1 MEAIQNDRRDA
12 FPGNGSLIH
21 SYELTLVRICK
32 FLTDH
37 LRWREDCL
45 ILATA
50 LMAFM
55 LSIGPVKVAAQLTV
69 NTVITPPYSSD
80 LDFYIDD
87 LSNVFITI
95 QNTTGNTYRFRF
107 TARITGP
114 SGIEANIQYLGE
126 PLEIAG
132 FLTRMFTGNQLSDL
146 GSSTG
151 GFENTNNL
159 TDEQLNA
166 INLHH
171 AIPDGDYTI
180 CFSAVDETGNLI
192 SDPSTGCADFTVSF
206 IERPQIVMP
215 ADEEVVSETFTIAWM
230 HDISS
235 VPPSDRF
242 RMTYRLN
249 VIDATENDLAYY
261 IDEVYD
267 LNLAGTYQQE
277 TQQAMAVLRGG
288 TDLLMTEGH
297 EYLAFVTAFDP
308 DGRLMFVDRGNSN
321 IVRFYYL
328 SRPEDEETDEVENY
342 SGCISEEFT
351 IGDCTAPRCEFYFPS
366 ENDTLPFTM
375 LPLMIEFEPY
385 CPEYRRL
392 EYTINLVDPASGSNR
407 YNRSDD
413 LRWTTGGPLQYLV
426 SQGIAGATE
435 ERARKFML
443 NDTWNT
449 PAFQRARGNRAV
461 ADVRMTMDDGAVHPF
476 VLQSNFVTGM
486 PIPGLVSPANGAA
499 MDPGSVEFR
508 WDNGALPAN
517 SFPDVF
523 YLVRMHGRT
532 IEDAS
537 YYGEVDERWVLQ
549 IATSERFDE
558 DSIVGAF
565 SARIG
570 GRNFASVED
579 LMTGIYRMND
589 RARTLSDT
597 GDYYWRVIWLLDPS
611 QSVPESL
618 SGDSQR
624 EEFYFSNSEY
634 YHSSPIRRF
643 HIRAQTGEETPPEE
657 SRSTCASPCRFP
669 EITSTTPSGS
679 ITAGSNFTAAG
690 FSVEVESLE
699 SSGTGIGYLQLSF
712 LNNVKIKFRLSGI
725 QINASRQMIGGTL
738 TPVIEEAFPVSEH
751 ISDLGRLL
759 GMDEGA
765 ADAMEAGLEAGLEAG
780 PKLLSLLS
788 AGSKVSLPIG
798 IDKEIGGARIVIGL
812 MNLRVLKDS
821 ASMDLV
827 VNIRIPNL
835 EFVNG
840 FISLGAQVCITPDG
854 FGNDVRLYL
863 PQDQVFPLGN
873 DNEFRIKG
881 AFGNPD
887 RTTVTS
893 VEWDCE
899 GFRALN
905 LFGAVRFTREWLLP
919 ENASGV
925 VPASGQVEARFG
937 GRITRGGHMMLRMDM
952 DAFQVPGMEGWGF
965 QPGHNCWVDLSDLE
979 NPDRLRACLPSGYTH
994 PALASADVFN
1004 TWKGFF
1010 LEEVSIRT
1018 PERLQGPDHG
1028 RLTFAFRNIFI
1039 DNTGLSFRAAAE
1051 NILRWDGD
1059 GNFNGWAASLDTV
1072 YVEII
1077 QNNFRRAG
1085 FNGKLGIPI
1094 AETSQ
1099 YMVYQAEL
1107 NIRTNTEGTEGRD
1120 SINFVISVRPAE
1132 NIRIPISMAEAVIRS
1147 DSYVKASLGTH
1158 NYIEANLSAILRIGS
1173 GNLPEGQSMPTTV
1186 SMPGIEVRN
1195 LRINSETGFDT
1206 RAFHYSLTGLGGS
1219 SPGGSSGGGSHF
1231 LKLNY
1236 PDWYLPEGEGESTMS
1251 GFPIGLDSFGIS
1263 NDRITIKPRITLTG
1277 GEGGF
1282 SASARISLLVSM
1294 DLLSSPQRF
1303 DLTGVNLERI
1313 DLRVE
1318 ASDLKLSGYLEFYKD
1333 AIDEGVKGGIQLEI
1347 KLGIT
1352 VGIDINA
1359 EFGCRKLPGATRY
1372 NESSWFSYFSVDG
1385 MVVLNPGI
1393 TLFSGVVLYGLGGGF
1408 FHHMNLVG
1416 NLPKGGDVLAA
1427 AGSPVGS
1434 NRAIPRDG
1442 YVPDFGT
1449 DLGLKFMVVLGSN
1462 DQGKAYNL
1470 DVTLTATFSFAH
1482 GLTMFD
1488 FRGSFRVMSNG
1499 ISAATVGRE
1508 DRSPI
1513 AGYVGLTLNMPPGGP
1528 TVLDGCFFVKL
1539 KVPYE
1544 MDPPILGGIGRLDS
1558 VPPGWTA
1565 EHALVWAKFFA
1576 GEDNWYFHMGTPT
1589 NRCGVRLAIGPIELL
1604 RVTNYLMV
1612 GHGVPVIMP
1621 EPDSVF
1627 LSIFERAKVSPNRVR
1642 SLDGDVDNLV
1652 AGRSRPAPP
1661 LGVGFAMGM
1670 TMVMS
1675 TVDIEFFPFFFN
1687 LTSVMGFDVN
1697 VTHATPDMDRR
1708 CAVTGTEP
1716 GIDGWYATGQFY
1728 AGIEGAFGIK
1738 INLFVEEI
1746 KVNILQ
1752 ACAAI
1757 ILRGGLPRPE
1767 WVTGRGRFYYNVC
1780 NGLAEGDCEFVL
1792 QAGTV
1797 CEVVTGNPFSG
1808 IQIIQDISPA
1818 DGAADVSVYTDV
1830 SAAFSMDMNRTF
1842 EIEEYGSPVDPPV
1855 IRRLQ
1860 PYMHSFELR
1869 REGSSVNLTGT
1880 GSWSDSNHIYTFAPL
1895 SVLRAQTRHSIRVE
1909 ARIRENDRDVL
1920 VRGSVFREEKIHHF
1934 TTGEEPDKIVDDNLS
1949 FTYPY
1954 ISQRHFL
1961 KGETQDNEGYIR
1973 CRQSDNRCL
1982 KEGDVSNVRTS
1993 FYARFTDEDGQVTH
2007 VPVRVM
2013 PQAKGVIFNVSHL
2026 LQDKI
2031 YCLQIIRKDQPIG
2044 ELNISE
2050 SALRELS
2057 GPRID
2062 PSRADRSLQVVNF
2075 AHTIGNSTVRST
2087 QYKRIQLPSGQV
2099 KKYEVELFSYF
2110 FKTSRFLTMRQK
2122 MESEQNNWRYENVN
2136 FLGYD
2141 LGRVKKEMTE
2151 SFEWVDVSN
2160 FKVVPKPNALEF
2172 SKRVEFV
2179 LQAPPDI
2186 LDGRSTAMDFPV
2198 SRYLLEVTM
2207 PKIVHVYANAGLHRA
2222 EILRRHQS
2230 ANPGH
2235 RYSCPE
2241 LEGISGMEPYSSR
2254 VKINSAS
2261 YYLRALSAG
2270 EVQDAFTEV
2279 IGSTGSAS
2287 VGNISLVASRTGI
2300 LSGLPGNV
2308 MSNRTTQIDYEP
2320 HIQGVEHYREV
2331 RSALVNFAHAQTTVS
2346 FGGGHSQINTYDMMT
2361 RSQQSFFNQ
2370 HIGRSRSVQMVDH
2383 MGAAKG
2389 REVIGIQY
2397 LYPDQNGLN
2406 RHGSRATVSF
2416 MYN

>member
-1 MEAIQNDRRDA
+1 MEAIHYDRRDA
-12 FPGNGSLIH
+12 FSEMCSIKGKS
-21 SYELTLVRICK
+21 ERTFVRIYKCIMHY
-32 FLTDH
+32 FQWQT
-37 LRWREDCL
+37 RCL
-45 ILATA
+45 ILAT
-50 LMAFM
+50 LPVIFWV
-55 LSIGPVKVAAQLTV
+55 SIGTERVTAQLTV

-80 LDFYIDD
+80 LDFYVDD

-95 QNTTGNTYRFRF
+95 QNTTGSTYRFRF
-107 TARITGP
+107 MARITGP

-126 PLEIAG
+126 PLEITG
-132 FLTRMFTGNQLSDL
+132 FQTRMFNGNQLIDL

-166 INLHH
+166 IDLHH

-180 CFSAVDETGNLI
+180 CFSAIDEAGNLI

-215 ADEEVVSETFTIAWM
+215 SDEEVVSEIFTIAWM
-230 HDISS
+230 HDISA
-235 VPPSDRF
+235 VPPADRS

-249 VIDATENDLAYY
+249 VIDATENDLAFY

-288 TDLLMTEGH
+288 IDLLMTEGH
-297 EYLAFVTAFDP
+297 EYIAFVTAFDP

-328 SRPEDEETDEVENY
+328 SRPEEGEEAETDDVENY
-342 SGCISEEFT
+342 SGCISEEFS
-351 IGDCTAPRCEFYFPS
+351 IGDCTAPRCAFYFPS
-366 ENDTLPFTM
+366 ENDTLPFSM
-375 LPLMIEFEPY
+375 LPLMIEFDPY

-392 EYTINLVDPASGSNR
+392 EYTVNLVDPASGTNR

-413 LRWTTGGPLQYLV
+413 LRWTTGGPLQYLIN
-426 SQGIAGATE
+426 QGISDASE
-435 ERARKFML
+435 ERARRFML

-449 PAFQRARGNRAV
+449 PAFQRARANRAA
-461 ADVRMTMDDGAVHPF
+461 ADVRMTMDDGVVHPF
-476 VLQSNFVTGM
+476 VLQSNFVSGM
-486 PIPGLVSPANGAA
+486 PIPGLVSPANGATV
-499 MDPGSVEFR
+499 DPGSVEFR

-523 YLVRMHGRT
+523 YLLRMHGRT

-549 IATSERFDE
+549 ISTSERFVA

-579 LMTGIYRMND
+579 LMTGIFVVND
-589 RARTLSDT
+589 REKVLSDS
-597 GDYYWRVIWLLDPS
+597 GDYYWRVLWLLDPA
-611 QSVPESL
+611 QYVPESL
-618 SGDSQR
+618 TEDSQR
-624 EEFYFSNSEY
+624 EEFYFSNSEF

-643 HIRAQTGEETPPEE
+643 HIRAESGEETPEEE

-679 ITAGSNFTAAG
+679 ISAGSSFTAAG
-690 FSVEVESLE
+690 FTVEVESLE
-699 SSGTGIGYLQLSF
+699 SAGTGIGYLQLRY

-751 ISDLGRLL
+751 LSGLGRLL

-765 ADAMEAGLEAGLEAG
+765 ADAMEAGLEAGS
-780 PKLLSLLS
+780 KLLSLLS

-881 AFGNPD
+881 AYGNPD

-905 LFGAVRFTREWLLP
+905 LFGAARFTREWLLP
-919 ENASGV
+919 ENASGEV
-925 VPASGQVEARFG
+925 MASGQVEARFG
-937 GRITRGGHMMLRMDM
+937 GRITRGGHLMLRMDM

-979 NPDRLRACLPSGYTH
+979 NPDRLRACLPTGYTH
-994 PALASADVFN
+994 PALASPDVFN

-1010 LEEVSIRT
+1010 MEEVSVRT
-1018 PERLQGPDHG
+1018 PERLQGPDRG

-1039 DNTGLSFRAAAE
+1039 DHTGLSFRAAAE

-1072 YVEII
+1072 YLEII

-1094 AETSQ
+1094 AEASQ

-1107 NIRTNTEGTEGRD
+1107 NIRTNAEGIQQKD

-1158 NYIEANLSAILRIGS
+1158 NYIEANLSAVLRIGNS
-1173 GNLPEGQSMPTTV
+1173 NLPEGQSMPSTL

-1206 RAFHYSLTGLGGS
+1206 REFHYSLTGLGGS
-1219 SPGGSSGGGSHF
+1219 SPGGRSGGGSHF
-1231 LKLNY
+1231 LQLNY
-1236 PDWYLPEGEGESTMS
+1236 PDWYLPEGESESSMS

-1282 SASARISLLVSM
+1282 SASARISLLISM

-1359 EFGCRKLPGATRY
+1359 EFGCRKLPGATNY
-1372 NESSWFSYFSVDG
+1372 NTASWFSYFSVDG

-1416 NLPKGGDVLAA
+1416 NLPKGRDVLATAGA
-1427 AGSPVGS
+1427 AVGS

-1488 FRGSFRVMSNG
+1488 FRGSFRVMSDG
-1499 ISAATVGRE
+1499 ISVATVGRE
-1508 DRSPI
+1508 GRSPV
-1513 AGYVGLTLNMPPGGP
+1513 AGYVRMTLNMPPGGP

-1539 KVPYE
+1539 KVPYD

-1558 VPPGWTA
+1558 VPTGWTP

-1576 GEDNWYFHMGTPT
+1576 GEDEWYFHMGTPT

-1604 RVTNYLMV
+1604 RVTNYMMV
-1612 GHGVPVIMP
+1612 GHGIPVIMP

-1627 LSIFERAKVSPNRVR
+1627 LSIFERAKATPNRVQ
-1642 SLDGDVDNLV
+1642 SLDGDVDHLV

-1661 LGVGFAMGM
+1661 SGVGFAMGM

-1675 TVDIEFFPFFFN
+1675 TGDIEFFPFFFN

-1708 CAVTGTEP
+1708 CSGTDTEP

-1738 INLFVEEI
+1738 INLFVEEV

-1780 NGLAEGDCEFVL
+1780 NGLAQGDCEFVL

-1818 DGAADVSVYTDV
+1818 DGADDVSVYTEV
-1830 SAAFSMDMNRTF
+1830 SAAFSMEMNRTF

-1869 REGSSVNLTGT
+1869 REGTSVNLTGT
-1880 GSWSDSNHIYTFAPL
+1880 GSWTDSNHIYTFVPL
-1895 SVLRAQTRHSIRVE
+1895 AVLRSLTRHSIRVE
-1909 ARIRENDRDVL
+1909 ARVRENGRDVL

-1934 TTGEEPDKIVDDNLS
+1934 TTGEEPDKIVDENLS

-1973 CRQSDNRCL
+1973 CRQTDNRCL
-1982 KEGDVSNVRTS
+1982 KEGDVSNVRTT
-1993 FYARFTDEDGQVTH
+1993 FYARFTDEDGQVTN

-2013 PQAKGVIFNVSHL
+2013 LQAKGVIFNVSHL
-2026 LQDKI
+2026 LRDKI
-2031 YCLQIIRKDQPIG
+2031 YCIQIIRKDQPISD
-2044 ELNISE
+2044 LNISE
-2050 SALRELS
+2050 AASRELTR
-2057 GPRID
+2057 PRID
-2062 PSRADRSLQVVNF
+2062 PSRTDRSLQVVNF

-2099 KKYEVELFSYF
+2099 QRYEVELFSYF
-2110 FKTSRFLTMRQK
+2110 FRTSRFLTMREK
-2122 MESEQNNWRYENVN
+2122 MESEQSNWRYENVN

-2141 LGRVKKEMTE
+2141 LGRVKKEMAE
-2151 SFEWVDVSN
+2151 SFEWVDVSS
-2160 FKVVPKPNALEF
+2160 FKVVPNRNAIEF
-2172 SKRVEFV
+2172 SKRVDFV

-2186 LDGRSTAMDFPV
+2186 LDGRSRATLFPV
-2198 SRYLLEVTM
+2198 SRYLMEVTM
-2207 PKIVHVYANAGLHRA
+2207 PKILHVYASAGLHRA
-2222 EILRRHQS
+2222 DLLRKYQS
-2230 ANPGH
+2230 SNPGH
-2235 RYSCPE
+2235 RISCPE

-2261 YYLRALSAG
+2261 YYLQALSSG
-2270 EVQDAFTEV
+2270 EVQDAFTE
-2279 IGSTGSAS
+2279 IIAS
-2287 VGNISLVASRTGI
+2287 PGVSGLDYSPLFANRLRIP
-2300 LSGLPGNV
+2300 SGLPGNAIA
-2308 MSNRTTQIDYEP
+2308 NRTTQIDYEP
-2320 HIQGVEHYREV
+2320 HIQGVEHYRQL
-2331 RSALVNFAHAQTTVS
+2331 RTALVNFAHAQTTVS
-2346 FGGGHSQINTYDMMT
+2346 FAGGSSRINTYDMMT
-2361 RSQQSFFNQ
+2361 SSQQSFFNQ

-2383 MGAAKG
+2383 MRAAKG

-2397 LYPDQNGLN
+2397 LYPDQNGQDRN
-2406 RHGSRATVSF
+2406 GSQATLTF